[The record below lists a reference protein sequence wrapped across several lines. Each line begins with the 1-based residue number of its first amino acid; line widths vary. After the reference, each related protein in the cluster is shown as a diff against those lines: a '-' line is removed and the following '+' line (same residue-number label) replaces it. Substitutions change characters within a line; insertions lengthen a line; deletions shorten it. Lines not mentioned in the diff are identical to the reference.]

1 MNHIIMENRFSKE
14 AMTFNLIKVQ
24 KLKNSTT
31 IKTNVT
37 YAIGPSVIRIG
48 NCSKCEQ
55 EENKGQL
62 WTNYIEL

>member
-1 MNHIIMENRFSKE
+1 MKIRFSKE

-37 YAIGPSVIRIG
+37 CAIGPSV
-48 NCSKCEQ
+48 
-55 EENKGQL
+55 NKDR
-62 WTNYIEL
+62 

>member
-1 MNHIIMENRFSKE
+1 MEIRFSKE

-37 YAIGPSVIRIG
+37 YAIGPSV
-48 NCSKCEQ
+48 
-55 EENKGQL
+55 NKDR
-62 WTNYIEL
+62 